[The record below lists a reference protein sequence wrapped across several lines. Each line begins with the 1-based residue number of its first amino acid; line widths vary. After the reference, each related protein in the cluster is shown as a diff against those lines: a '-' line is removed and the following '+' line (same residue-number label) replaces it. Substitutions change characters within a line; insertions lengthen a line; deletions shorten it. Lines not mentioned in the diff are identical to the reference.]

1 MRLAGLFRFSSLRSF
16 CRDRRA
22 NALVITALALPFV
35 IGAAGVGV
43 HSMQLTLVKRSLQRE
58 ADSAALAGAYSL
70 FQGQTNTTATAAANQ
85 AISQNS
91 LITSPTTTIT
101 PGSYTSGSTT
111 YSSAMYVRLQ
121 TSVSTPFMAYF
132 GQGTKTVVAEAR
144 AATVPEGSFC
154 FFAKES
160 TTTTGITFGGNS
172 NTNLGCGIATNSTN
186 PTQAIKVN
194 GSPTV
199 TASPVIAMGGVEA
212 SSAYVNGTVYMPNH
226 AALTDP
232 FAGQSYDP
240 SASGNSVNGVS
251 CKTGSNWNTIVVGS
265 SDPPQSM
272 LSTHGGCYD
281 TISVQGTL
289 ELGSGVYYLVG
300 SGNNGG
306 LQIGAQAHFT
316 CYNCTF
322 VLTTTTSPSA
332 NNFSNDVAQIS
343 INGGAEVHMSATT
356 TAESATYR
364 GITVYRDSRVT
375 NNSTFNINGNS
386 SSSIEGAWYFPKD
399 TLSFNGTSG
408 MNLSCFQMVAN
419 NLSFSGDATI
429 SNTCTNA
436 PPGTWSITSVRLI
449 A

>member
-1 MRLAGLFRFSSLRSF
+1 MRLFSLSSLRSLW
-16 CRDRRA
+16 RDRRA
-22 NALVITALALPFV
+22 NALMITAFALPFV
-35 IGAAGVGV
+35 IGAAGLGV
-43 HSMQLTLVKRSLQRE
+43 HSLELTLVKRQLQRE
-58 ADSAALAGAYSL
+58 ADSAAMAGAYSL
-70 FQGQTNTTATAAANQ
+70 YQGQGNTTATAAANQ
-85 AISQNS
+85 ALTQNPLVS
-91 LITSPTTTIT
+91 SPTTTIT

-160 TTTTGITFGGNS
+160 TTTTGVTFAGNS

-186 PTQAIKVN
+186 STQAVRVN

-199 TASPVIAMGGVEA
+199 TASPVIAMGGIEA

-226 AALTDP
+226 SVLTDP

-251 CKTGSNWNTIVVGS
+251 CKTGSTWNTISVGS
-265 SDPPQSM
+265 GNTLDMST
-272 LSTHGGCYD
+272 THGGCYD

-289 ELGSGVYYLVG
+289 TLGSGVYYLVG
-300 SGNNGG
+300 SGNNAG
-306 LQIGAQAHFT
+306 LSVGAQGHLT
-316 CYNCTF
+316 CLLCTF

-332 NNFSNDVAQIS
+332 NNFSQNVAQIS
-343 INGGAEVHMSATT
+343 INGGAEVDLSATT
-356 TAESATYR
+356 TAESATYH

-375 NNSTFNINGNS
+375 TNSTFNINGNS
-386 SSSIEGAWYFPKD
+386 SSSISGAWYFPKD
-399 TLSFNGTSG
+399 TLSFNGTAG

>member
-1 MRLAGLFRFSSLRSF
+1 MRLFNLSSLRSLW
-16 CRDRRA
+16 RDRRA

-70 FQGQTNTTATAAANQ
+70 YQGQTNTTATAAANQ
-85 AISQNS
+85 AISQNT
-91 LITSPTTTIT
+91 LISSPTTTIT

-121 TSVSTPFMAYF
+121 TTVSTPFMAYF

-160 TTTTGITFGGNS
+160 TNTTGVTFAGNS

-186 PTQAIKVN
+186 ATQAIKVN
-194 GSPTV
+194 GNPTV
-199 TASPVIAMGGVEA
+199 TASPVIAMGGIEA
-212 SSAYVNGTVYMPNH
+212 STAYAGGTVYMPNH
-226 AALTDP
+226 SVLTDP

-240 SASGNSVNGVS
+240 TASGNSVNGVS
-251 CKTGSNWNTIVVGS
+251 CKTGSTWNTISVASGNTLDMS
-265 SDPPQSM
+265 
-272 LSTHGGCYD
+272 STHGGCYD

-289 ELGSGVYYLVG
+289 TLGSGVYYLVG
-300 SGNNGG
+300 GGNNAG
-306 LQIGAQAHFT
+306 LSVGAQGHLT
-316 CYNCTF
+316 CLLCTF
-322 VLTTTTSPSA
+322 VLTTTTSPNA
-332 NNFSNDVAQIS
+332 NTFNNDVAQIS
-343 INGGAEVHMSATT
+343 INGGAEIDLSATT
-356 TAESATYR
+356 TTESATYH
-364 GITVYRDSRVT
+364 GLTVYRDSRVT
-375 NNSTFNINGNS
+375 NNSSFNINGNS
-386 SSSIEGAWYFPKD
+386 NSSIEGAWYFPKD
-399 TLSFNGTSG
+399 TLNFNGTAG